1 MRARVGDAAY
11 PHGKKTVAALD
22 AARDLVAHPTILPC
36 VGADQHARHRGLI
49 NPRPDCPLDVLL
61 AARPGFIR
69 DPAVHEARHAIW
81 TALPPA
87 LVNHLDP
94 RPVFIMGEGKKD
106 PPVPRIIP

>member
-49 NPRPDCPLDVLL
+49 NPRPDCPLDILL
-61 AARPGFIR
+61 AARPSFIR
-69 DPAVHEARHAIW
+69 DPAVHEARHAIQM
-81 TALPPA
+81 ACPPSRTTRLCTK
-87 LVNHLDP
+87 LVLAV
-94 RPVFIMGEGKKD
+94 R
-106 PPVPRIIP
+106 